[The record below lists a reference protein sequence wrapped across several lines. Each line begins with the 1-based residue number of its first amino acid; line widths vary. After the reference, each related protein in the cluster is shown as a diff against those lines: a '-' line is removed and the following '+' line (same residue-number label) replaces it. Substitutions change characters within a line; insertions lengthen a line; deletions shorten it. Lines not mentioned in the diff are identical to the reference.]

1 MFGADRNYYKKRK
14 VAIYARVS
22 TEHEAQLSALANQ
35 KDWYSPILGIHPEWE
50 VVKLYADEGVT
61 GTAAYKRKSFMQMI
75 DDAIDGKFDLILT
88 REVSRFARNTVDTLS
103 YTRKLKKHHV
113 EVYFISDGIKTFDPD
128 GELRLTIMA
137 TLAQDESRKTSARVK
152 CGQQTSMEKGVVYG
166 NGNVLGY
173 DRVGRELVVNP
184 EQAKTVR
191 MIFDWYTEGKGLRT
205 IQWELERRGIK
216 TALGKTKWHLANISR
231 ILQNPIYIGILTYH
245 KEFTPDFLE
254 QKKILNHGELEI
266 LQVQGRHE
274 HIISDEQFAQVQR
287 IFENNRREKEKLAAR
302 GSKTFG
308 RKRPSDIWVRKLECE
323 CGCSFNRKPWKDH
336 SSGKTEYA
344 YKCYRQISTG
354 TAASR
359 RKKEMSAEGLCMT
372 PMVPEWKL
380 RMMANEVFRTCIRDP
395 DEILKA
401 AASML
406 KKHINDREE
415 RKDDTRQADEI
426 KEEIEALKK
435 RIENCVE
442 LRIEGEI
449 SKEIFLRKKSEYE
462 VRIDDLNKALKKCIH
477 ASDKK
482 AEEKELPA
490 VRVRRLINLLKAEI
504 EEAGDTEGIP
514 EEMLEAFV
522 DRIVVHESS
531 FDWYLRYA
539 DKGADPVGSVCGNS
553 EKEGD
558 KNLEVASL
566 VFTEEQANAYRVRQG
581 KKSRKLKWNDIT
593 VHVFM

>member
-287 IFENNRREKEKLAAR
+287 IFDYNRREKEKLAAG
-302 GSKTFG
+302 GSKAFG
-308 RKRPSDIWVRKLECE
+308 RKRPSDIWVKKLECE
-323 CGCSFNRKPWKDH
+323 CGCRFNRKQWTDRGT
-336 SSGKTEYA
+336 GKTECA

-354 TAASR
+354 TGASR
-359 RKKEMSAEGLCMT
+359 RRQGMTTEGLCMT

-380 RMMANEVFRTCIRDP
+380 QMMAKEVFRTCITDA
-395 DEILKA
+395 DEIFEKA
-401 AASML
+401 RSML
-406 KKHINDREE
+406 DKHIRDREE
-415 RKDDTRQADEI
+415 RKADPGQADRI
-426 KEEIEALKK
+426 KEEMEGLKK
-435 RIENCVE
+435 RLENCVE

-449 SKEIFLRKKSEYE
+449 SKEIFQRKKSEYE
-462 VRIDDLNKALKKCIH
+462 VKIEDLKKALKKY
-477 ASDKK
+477 ASETEEK
-482 AEEKELPA
+482 AEEESPA
-490 VRVRRLINLLKAEI
+490 VRVRKLIGLLRCEI
-504 EEAGDTEGIP
+504 EEAADAEEIP
-514 EEMLEAFV
+514 NEILEAFV

-539 DKGADPVGSVCGNS
+539 GKDMGASGSFYGNS
-553 EKEGD
+553 RKEGEG
-558 KNLEVASL
+558 NIEVAEL
-566 VFTEEQANAYRVRQG
+566 MLTEEKANAYRMRQG

-593 VHVFM
+593 VHVFI